1 MLNTQGEI
9 NMEIKKIQSR
19 AKQMQATMKT
29 DKIENVALSSMLD
42 MVVKCKDE
50 SQAQNFWASIRAL
63 CKTIPNSPFTVNRS
77 NLPLEVQ
84 EALAS
89 IKAEIVEASTIFYN
103 TGNISRVLT
112 KHGKSGGG
120 LFANAEEYATMMANM
135 TYGKLRQQYNAKSWD
150 GTLAGLP
157 TVEVT
162 VEE

>member
-1 MLNTQGEI
+1 
-9 NMEIKKIQSR
+9 
-19 AKQMQATMKT
+19 MQATMKN

-77 NLPLEVQ
+77 NLPIEVQ
-84 EALAS
+84 GVMSTIGDEV
-89 IKAEIVEASTIFYN
+89 IEASTTFFN
-103 TGNISRVLT
+103 TGNISRVLR

-120 LFANAEEYATMMANM
+120 LFANADEYASMMANM
-135 TYGKLRQQYNAKSWD
+135 TFGKLRAEYNAKTWD